1 MDAITLVPVSP
12 AYARQI
18 EAYRAAFPVHGMQ
31 ATPDADRI
39 PGLDRLEEFD
49 SVDAWLQF
57 CAGMQGKISWYLAV
71 RQADQKI
78 VGCIVLRRR
87 LEYDDD
93 DPEFCSHIGYS
104 VRPDER
110 RKGYAKE
117 LLRRT
122 LIEARRAGLTSV
134 RLICR
139 AENTGSVQTILANGG
154 ALVDTIR
161 GEESG
166 MTVNRYDIALP

>member
-1 MDAITLVPVSP
+1 MDEIALVPVSP
-12 AYARQI
+12 AYARPI
-18 EAYRAAFPVHGMQ
+18 EAYRAAFPMHGMQ

-39 PGLDRLEEFD
+39 PGLDRLEDFD
-49 SVDAWLQF
+49 SVDTWLHY
-57 CAGMQGKISWYLAV
+57 CAGMRGKISYFLGV

-78 VGCIVLRRR
+78 VGCVALRHR

-117 LLRRT
+117 LLRRA
-122 LIEARRAGLTSV
+122 LIEARRAGLNSV

-139 AENTGSVQTILANGG
+139 AENTGSVKAILANGG

-166 MTVNRYDIALP
+166 MTVNRYDIILS